1 MSTDKTTPKTTPK
14 PGPKI
19 ERTARLRWVQLGKM
33 VVSDKAQRE
42 LKQYRVDHLVAHFD
56 LEQVGAL
63 VVNERHGRFFIIDGQ
78 HRHAALV
85 EKFGEAGQVQ
95 CWSYVGLTEEEEAEK
110 FLQLND
116 TLTVA
121 AFDKYQV
128 SVEAGRAVE
137 SDIDRIV
144 RACGLV
150 ISQQK
155 VEGAIG
161 AVGTVRRVYTR
172 GGPRVLSRTLRII
185 DSAWGTSGLDAA
197 VIDGIGLLC
206 GRYNGELQDE
216 LAVTKFKNM
225 RGGVHGLMGKA
236 RVTKDRTGKPLAQC
250 VAAAAVDVINS
261 GKGGKKLPTWWKAD
275 EAA

>member
-1 MSTDKTTPKTTPK
+1 MSENKPTPKATPK

-19 ERTARLRWVQLGKM
+19 ERIARLRWIPLNRM

-42 LKQYRVDHLVAHFD
+42 LKQYRVDRLVAHFD
-56 LEQVGAL
+56 LEQVGTP

-78 HRHAALV
+78 HRHAAMV
-85 EKFGEAGQVQ
+85 EKFGDTHQVQ
-95 CWSYVGLTEEEEAEK
+95 CWTYAGLTEEQEAEK

-128 SVEAGRAVE
+128 SVEAGRAIE
-137 SDIDRIV
+137 ADIDRIV
-144 RACGLV
+144 RACGLMV
-150 ISQQK
+150 TKQK
-155 VEGAIG
+155 VEGGIG
-161 AVGTVRRVYTR
+161 AVGTLRRVYTR
-172 GGPRVLSRTLRII
+172 SGANVLGRALRMI
-185 DSAWGTSGLDAA
+185 DSAWGTPGLDAA

-216 LAVTKFKNM
+216 LAVVKFKNM
-225 RGGVHGLMGKA
+225 RGGVNGLLGKA
-236 RVTKDRTGKPLAQC
+236 QQIKLGTGRPLNQC
-250 VAAAAVDVINS
+250 VAAAAVEVINS
-261 GKGGKKLPTWWKAD
+261 GKGGKKIPAWWKA

>member
-1 MSTDKTTPKTTPK
+1 MSETNATPKVTPK

-19 ERTARLRWVQLGKM
+19 ERIARLRWIPLNRM

-56 LEQVGAL
+56 LEQIGTP

-85 EKFGEAGQVQ
+85 EKFGETGQVQ
-95 CWSYVGLTEEEEAEK
+95 CWTYAGLNEEQEAEK

-137 SDIDRIV
+137 ADIDRIV
-144 RACGLV
+144 RACGLAV
-150 ISQQK
+150 SRQK
-155 VEGAIG
+155 GEGAIG
-161 AVGTVRRVYTR
+161 AVGTLRRVYTR
-172 GGPRVLSRTLRII
+172 GGAGVLARTLRMI
-185 DSAWGTSGLDAA
+185 DASWGSAGFEAS
-197 VIDGIGLLC
+197 VIDGLGLLC

-216 LAVTKFKNM
+216 LAIVKFKNM
-225 RGGVHGLMGKA
+225 RGGVSGLQGKA
-236 RVTKDRTGKPLAQC
+236 RLIKERTGQPFAQC
-250 VAAAAVDVINS
+250 VAAAAVEIINS
-261 GKGGKKLPTWWKAD
+261 GKGGKKLQSWWKA